1 MHVKT
6 ELFIKRADNNMSS
19 GTDVSGGNRSEELSK
34 LVSEIRHELFN
45 LDFEEHGRNLT
56 FRVENL
62 MKNMKY
68 VCNEVDKGY
77 EEMIK
82 GNSNLKIDQVAV
94 SLNGSS
100 KEMTSTADVSK
111 IMNNFGGMVDDHYQL
126 L

>member
-1 MHVKT
+1 
-6 ELFIKRADNNMSS
+6 MSS
-19 GTDVSGGNRSEELSK
+19 GTDVSGGNRQEELSK